1 MAYNS
6 YFPTSYQYPS
16 FTQQQQMPQQQ
27 NNNGIVWIQGEG
39 AARSFLVAPNTSVV
53 LFDSDDPMFYI
64 KSADQSGMPLLKK
77 FRYEEVTDTK
87 KVESQALE
95 ASPVNMNAYITR
107 EEFESRLAELTTQK
121 RATAAA
127 RKERTDA

>member
-27 NNNGIVWIQGEG
+27 NNNGIIWIQGEG

-121 RATAAA
+121 RTTAAA